1 MTHDIEVELNKFHL
15 CFVEILCASKNE
27 MNPYCPSSA
36 LKYLLSLL
44 LKIKE
49 DHNEELREMR
59 EGYNGK
65 VKEIEKVHYTRF
77 SYIQE
82 LSYSYGDILGYY
94 HSIQEFLHS
103 YYLRDR
109 NMTSDDLLLRVFLPC
124 VDAAHEYIG
133 QHA

>member
-1 MTHDIEVELNKFHL
+1 
-15 CFVEILCASKNE
+15 
-27 MNPYCPSSA
+27 MNPYSPSLA
-36 LKYLLSLL
+36 LNYLLSLL

-94 HSIQEFLHS
+94 HSIQEFLPS
-103 YYLRDR
+103 Y
-109 NMTSDDLLLRVFLPC
+109 
-124 VDAAHEYIG
+124 
-133 QHA
+133 